1 MSRASSGE
9 KEATKPRS
17 REQFSSSKTISRIVF
32 SLVVDRRHFENK
44 ILERER
50 ESVSR
55 KEEFHGFILVL
66 IPETKLTDIRSTN
79 R

>member
-50 ESVSR
+50 IGFKKRGISR
-55 KEEFHGFILVL
+55 FYPRVN
-66 IPETKLTDIRSTN
+66 S
-79 R
+79 